1 MGRGGA
7 VRSGGGRLAVIGG
20 AVMMLALALAACGD
34 GKQGEAAHRTA
45 EPAAHAGDEAAGSGA
60 PHAHGPEVIH
70 IAPDMMRDLRI
81 TTGKAQARAAGETV
95 SALGELR
102 VNEDA
107 YAEVASPVSAR
118 VSRVLVRPGDAVTA
132 GQTLA
137 ELTSPELV
145 QARAEL
151 EAARS
156 RLDVARRTAERKRG
170 LAAERL
176 VPERE
181 VIETESA
188 LAEADAAHKVAVA
201 GLRRFGPAAAAAGD
215 AVLAIRAPIA
225 GTVIERSIV
234 RGQLADPAKTLF
246 RIGDLSTLWLHA
258 HVFERDAVRV
268 RTGRRATAAFAALPG
283 VSTEA
288 VIQWIGREVDA
299 ASRTID
305 IRLDLPNP
313 DGVLRPGMSA
323 TVSIPLGEAG
333 PGAVVTVPVAAV
345 QRVGAGWAVF
355 QPRGTGEFAIRA
367 IGRGR
372 DLAGEVEAL
381 SGLAAG
387 DEVVVDGAF
396 LLKAEADKA
405 AGGGDHDH

>member
-1 MGRGGA
+1 MI
-7 VRSGGGRLAVIGG
+7 RLMVI
-20 AVMMLALALAACGD
+20 ALVLHGCGEKKASESDHQAAEGV
-34 GKQGEAAHRTA
+34 E
-45 EPAAHAGDEAAGSGA
+45 HAGSDTANGGK
-60 PHAHGPEVIH
+60 PHAHGPEMIK
-70 IAPDMMRDLRI
+70 IAPDMMRDLRV

-118 VSRVLVRPGDAVTA
+118 VVRVLVRAGDAVKA
-132 GQTLA
+132 GQALA
-137 ELTSPELV
+137 ELSSPELL
-145 QARAEL
+145 QERAGL
-151 EAARS
+151 EAARA
-156 RLDVARRTAERKRG
+156 RLDIARKNAERKRT
-170 LAAERL
+170 LAADRL

-181 VIETESA
+181 VIEAESA
-188 LAEADAAHKVAVA
+188 LTEADAAYKLAASALHK
-201 GLRRFGPAAAAAGD
+201 FGAAAGD
-215 AVLAIRAPIA
+215 SALAIRSPIS
-225 GTVIERSIV
+225 GTVIERSV
-234 RGQLADPAKTLF
+234 VQGQLADPSKTLF

-268 RTGRRATAAFAALPG
+268 QTGRTASTTFAALPG
-283 VSTEA
+283 KSTEA

-299 ASRTID
+299 SSRTID
-305 IRLDLPNP
+305 IRLDVPNP

-323 TVSIPLGEAG
+323 TVSMPLGDVG
-333 PGAVVTVPVAAV
+333 PGAVVTIPAAAV
-345 QRVGAGWAVF
+345 QRVGASWAVF
-355 QPRGTGEFAIRA
+355 IPHGPGEFAVRA

-372 DLAGEVEAL
+372 DLSGEVEVL

-405 AGGGDHDH
+405 SGGAGHED

>member
-1 MGRGGA
+1 MTKHA
-7 VRSGGGRLAVIGG
+7 VMVLLMLCSCSGKKTSDPEHAAAEGVERSGSDTANGG
-20 AVMMLALALAACGD
+20 
-34 GKQGEAAHRTA
+34 K
-45 EPAAHAGDEAAGSGA
+45 
-60 PHAHGPEVIH
+60 PHAHGPEMIK
-70 IAPDMMRDLRI
+70 IAPDMMRDLRV

-118 VSRVLVRPGDAVTA
+118 VTKVLIRPGDTVKA
-132 GQTLA
+132 GQALA
-137 ELTSPELV
+137 ELSSPELA
-145 QARAEL
+145 QGRAEL
-151 EAARS
+151 EAARA
-156 RLDVARRTAERKRG
+156 RLEIARKNAERKRA

-176 VPERE
+176 VSERE
-181 VIETESA
+181 VIEAESA
-188 LAEADAAHKVAVA
+188 LSEADAAAKVAGSA
-201 GLRRFGPAAAAAGD
+201 LRKFGAAAGE
-215 AVLAIRAPIA
+215 AGLAIKSPID
-225 GTVIERSIV
+225 GTVIERSV
-234 RGQLADPAKTLF
+234 VQGQLADPSKTLF

-268 RTGRRATAAFAALPG
+268 QTGRTATVTFAALPG
-283 VSTEA
+283 KSTEA
-288 VIQWIGREVDA
+288 VIQWIGREVNA
-299 ASRTID
+299 SSRTID
-305 IRLDLPNP
+305 IRLDVPNP

-323 TVSIPLGEAG
+323 TVSLPLGDIG
-333 PGAVVTVPVAAV
+333 PSAVVTIPAAAV

-355 QPRGTGEFAIRA
+355 IPHGPAEFAVRP

-372 DLAGEVEAL
+372 DLAGEVEVL

-405 AGGGDHDH
+405 SGGAGHED